1 MVMKLDMS
9 KVYDKVEWAYLQA
22 IMGKLDFAAGWIDLV
37 IRYISSVSCE
47 ILVNGYPGR
56 TFEPQRGL
64 RQRDPLSPYLFVLC
78 VEGLSTLLDNAE
90 EQNVFFGIRI
100 TKLAPKVLHLFFAD
114 DSIIFSRASEED
126 CGRIGFYTY

>member
-22 IMGKLDFAAGWIDLV
+22 IMGKLDFVVGQIDLV
-37 IRYISSVSCE
+37 LRCISSVSYE
-47 ILVNGYPGR
+47 ILVNGYSGR

-78 VEGLSTLLDNAE
+78 AEGLSTLLDNAE
-90 EQNVFFGIRI
+90 EQNVFFRNKDYKISTQSVTLVFCR
-100 TKLAPKVLHLFFAD
+100 
-114 DSIIFSRASEED
+114 
-126 CGRIGFYTY
+126 